1 MLGLGVLASRFPREP
16 ALSASTRITV
26 GFLSLQALLLA
37 LSGITGN
44 TLLVYGMVLATALLA
59 LGITLWR
66 AQAESVPA
74 VRWGWRCVAASLL
87 LWCGGQAGNLWW
99 EWGLGQHAVLN
110 RAILLVFHL
119 TAVPLLFLLARP
131 GLERE
136 PRQALVLDGAQALL
150 LALSYYWWTLGTLDP
165 ANAHDAPAV
174 TTQLWLMDAQNLY
187 LLLGFL
193 ARWQAAGPS
202 AERTLYRVLSLH
214 LAAYA
219 LAVSLNNHLTSWQ
232 PDWVT
237 PGWSSLIT
245 LPFLL
250 LARLAWPG
258 GDSSADAQA
267 PKPSRR
273 RAHLV
278 RSISPLMLSVTLM
291 LLALLLI
298 RVDYAW
304 GVAGVLLAAL
314 SSAARGTLTQLQ
326 QRLASDSLKRQRRQ
340 LARIAWTD
348 ALTGIPNRHHL
359 RHVLER
365 LERPDRRRPQPHHW
379 TALMIDIDHFKQ
391 LNDQQGHR
399 QGDACLRQV
408 ARALHDSLARPGDL
422 LVRYGGEEFLALLP
436 NTAPPG
442 APRMAERLRAA
453 VEALAL
459 THPAAPRGR
468 VTVSVGWASHTAD
481 APVDFD
487 ALITQAD
494 QALYQAKRDGRN
506 RVAGAA

>member
-1 MLGLGVLASRFPREP
+1 M
-16 ALSASTRITV
+16 SASTRVTV
-26 GFLSLQALLLA
+26 GFLTLQVLLMV
-37 LSGITGN
+37 LSDLTGQ
-44 TLLVYGMVLATALLA
+44 TLLMYGVVLMAALLA
-59 LGITLWR
+59 LGVTLWR
-66 AQAESVPA
+66 AQVESVPA

-87 LWCGGQAGNLWW
+87 LWCAGQAGNLWW
-99 EWGLGQHAVLN
+99 EWGLGQMGVLN

-136 PRQALVLDGAQALL
+136 PRQALLLDGAQALL
-150 LALSYYWWTLGTLDP
+150 LALSYFWLTWGTLAP

-187 LLLGFL
+187 LLLGCL
-193 ARWQAAGPS
+193 VRWRAAPPS
-202 AERTLYRVLSLH
+202 GERSLYRVLSLH
-214 LAAYA
+214 LAAYT
-219 LAVSLNNHLTSWQ
+219 LGVSLNNHLTSWE

-237 PGWSSLIT
+237 PLWGSLIT
-245 LPFLL
+245 PPFLL
-250 LARLAWPG
+250 LACLAWPRQAAT
-258 GDSSADAQA
+258 DPQA
-267 PKPSRR
+267 PWPSRR

-278 RSISPLMLSVTLM
+278 RSISPLMLSGTLM

-298 RVDYAW
+298 RVDYLW
-304 GVAGVLLAAL
+304 GVIGVLLAAL
-314 SSAARGTLTQLQ
+314 SSAARGTLAQLQ

-348 ALTGIPNRHHL
+348 ALTGVPNRHHL
-359 RHVLER
+359 RHVLKR
-365 LERPDRRRPQPHHW
+365 LEKPDDRRQPLPHGW
-379 TALMIDIDHFKQ
+379 TVLMIDIDHFKQ
-391 LNDQQGHR
+391 LNDRQGHR

-408 ARALHDSLARPGDL
+408 AQALNHALARPGDL
-422 LVRYGGEEFLALLP
+422 LVRYGGEEFLALMP

-453 VEALAL
+453 VEALGLA
-459 THPAAPRGR
+459 HPAAPTGR
-468 VTVSVGWASHTAD
+468 VTVSVGWASHTAET
-481 APVDFD
+481 PVDFD
-487 ALITQAD
+487 ALITRAD

>member
-1 MLGLGVLASRFPREP
+1 M
-16 ALSASTRITV
+16 SAPTRVTV
-26 GFLSLQALLLA
+26 GFLILQALLIA
-37 LSGITGN
+37 LSGPTGH
-44 TLLVYGMVLATALLA
+44 TLLVYGVVLAAALLA
-59 LGITLWR
+59 LGVTLWR
-66 AQAESVPA
+66 AQAESVRA
-74 VRWGWRCVAASLL
+74 VRWGWGCVAASLL

-99 EWGLGQHAVLN
+99 EWGQGQLGVLN

-119 TAVPLLFLLARP
+119 AAVPLLFLLARP

-136 PRQALVLDGAQALL
+136 PRQALLLDGAQALL
-150 LALSYYWWTLGTLDP
+150 LALSYYWWTWGTLDP

-174 TTQLWLMDAQNLY
+174 ATQLWLMDAQNLY
-187 LLLGFL
+187 LLLGSL
-193 ARWQAAGPS
+193 VRWRAASPS
-202 AERTLYRVLSLH
+202 AERNLYRVLSLH

-219 LAVSLNNHLTSWQ
+219 LAVALNNHLTSWR

-250 LARLAWPG
+250 LACLAWPG
-258 GDSSADAQA
+258 QAAADAQA
-267 PKPSRR
+267 PKPPRR

-278 RSISPLMLSVTLM
+278 RSISPLMLSGTLM

-314 SSAARGTLTQLQ
+314 SSAARGTLAQLQ
-326 QRLASDSLKRQRRQ
+326 QRLASDSLRRQRQQ

-365 LERPDRRRPQPHHW
+365 LEQPDRRQPQPHHW
-379 TALMIDIDHFKQ
+379 TVLMIDIDHFKQ

-408 ARALHDSLARPGDL
+408 AQALHNALARPGDL
-422 LVRYGGEEFLALLP
+422 LVRYGGEEFLALMP

-459 THPAAPRGR
+459 AHPAAPGGR
-468 VTVSVGWASHTAD
+468 VTVSVGWASHTAGP
-481 APVDFD
+481 PVDFD

-494 QALYQAKRDGRN
+494 QALYRAKRDGRN